1 MSFANQ
7 IENRNL
13 LSPNGFKFSIA
24 KYPKVDFY
32 SNKAAIPGISLGV
45 AIQPNPFRD
54 LPVPG
59 DKLEY
64 NDLSLTFLIDEAMEN
79 YLAIY
84 DWLISLGYPEN
95 IDQFNELRRN
105 QRYNASEDSRDTYNQ
120 YSDGSLEILNSNLK
134 PIYKVKFKDL
144 FPVSLNTLEF
154 DATQRDY
161 SYFTG
166 VVSFKYTIFQMQTL
180 DGRIL

>member
-1 MSFANQ
+1 MAFANQ
-7 IENRNL
+7 IGNRNL
-13 LSPNGFKFSIA
+13 LSPNGFKFSLA

-32 SNKAAIPGISLGV
+32 SNKASIPGISLGV

-64 NDLSLTFLIDEAMEN
+64 NDLSLNFLIDEGMEN

-105 QRYNASEDSRDTYNQ
+105 QRYNASEDSRDMYNQ
-120 YSDGSLEILNSNLK
+120 YSDGNLEILNSNLK
-134 PIYKVKFKDL
+134 PIYRVKFKDL

-161 SYFTG
+161 NYFTG
-166 VVSFKYTIFQMQTL
+166 IVSFKYTIFQMQTL